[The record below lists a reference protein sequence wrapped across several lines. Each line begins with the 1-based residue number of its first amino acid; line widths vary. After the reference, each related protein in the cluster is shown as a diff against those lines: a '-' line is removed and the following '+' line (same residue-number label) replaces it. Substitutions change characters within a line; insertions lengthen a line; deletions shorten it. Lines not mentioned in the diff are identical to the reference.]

1 MHKVVVFFFLTAA
14 IVQAQEQ
21 QSQPSSA
28 DFAAPNL
35 SSAVRSTS
43 AVDKRTSESRWYTR
57 VGVLGAIYHSS
68 ATFAM
73 SGSTVPD
80 AGAQVSND
88 ESVTL
93 DVGYDITREISTQL
107 MIGVPPRPTINGQ
120 GTVASLGEL
129 GAVRYGPG
137 ILTGLYRIRRWR
149 AFQPYVGPGVAYAIF
164 LKDHDASV
172 TDLHVANS
180 FGSVLQA
187 GAEYKIG
194 ERWSIFGD
202 FKEVWLG
209 VNAHGLIGGE
219 VPVTAHVS
227 LNPSLASAGI
237 KYRFGRAQRR

>member
-1 MHKVVVFFFLTAA
+1 MHKAVILVFLTAA
-14 IVQAQEQ
+14 IVRAQGQ
-21 QSQPSSA
+21 QSEPSSA
-28 DFAAPNL
+28 DFAAPSL
-35 SSAVRSTS
+35 SSAVRGTS
-43 AVDKRTSESRWYTR
+43 AVDKQAGESHWYAR
-57 VGVLGAIYHSS
+57 VGALGAIYHSS
-68 ATFAM
+68 ATFATG
-73 SGSTVPD
+73 GSTIPD
-80 AGAQVSND
+80 ASAQVSHD

-93 DVGYDITREISTQL
+93 DVGYDITRNISTQL
-107 MIGVPPRPTINGQ
+107 MVGVPPRPTITGQ

-137 ILTGLYRIRRWR
+137 ILTGLYRVRRWS

-164 LKDHDASV
+164 LRDHDASV
-172 TDLHVANS
+172 SDLHVANN

-194 ERWSIFGD
+194 ERWSVFGD
-202 FKEVWLG
+202 FKEIWLG

-219 VPVTAHVS
+219 IPVTAHVS

>member
-1 MHKVVVFFFLTAA
+1 MHKVVVLIFLTAA
-14 IVQAQEQ
+14 IVRAQEQ

-28 DFAAPNL
+28 DFASTNL

-43 AVDKRTSESRWYTR
+43 VVDKRTSESRWYAR

-68 ATFAM
+68 ATFATG
-73 SGSTVPD
+73 GSTVPD
-80 AGAQVSND
+80 ASAQVSND

-93 DVGYDITREISTQL
+93 DVGYDVTRDISTQL

-172 TDLHVANS
+172 TDLHVANN

-187 GAEYKIG
+187 GAEYRIG

-202 FKEVWLG
+202 FKEIWLG

-237 KYRFGRAQRR
+237 KYRFGRTQRR

>member
-1 MHKVVVFFFLTAA
+1 MHKVVVLIFLTAA
-14 IVQAQEQ
+14 ITQAQEQ
-21 QSQPSSA
+21 QTPPPSANFASPSPSSA
-28 DFAAPNL
+28 V
-35 SSAVRSTS
+35 SSTS
-43 AVDKRTSESRWYTR
+43 AADNRTSESRWYAR
-57 VGVLGAIYHSS
+57 VGVLGAVYHSN
-68 ATFAM
+68 ATFAAG
-73 SGSTVPD
+73 GSAVPG
-80 AGAQVSND
+80 ASAQVSND

-93 DVGYDITREISTQL
+93 DIGYDITRDISTQL
-107 MIGVPPRPTINGQ
+107 MVGVPPRPAIDGQ

-137 ILTGLYRIRRWR
+137 ILTGLYRVRRWR

-172 TDLHVANS
+172 SDLHVANN

-194 ERWSIFGD
+194 ERWSVFGD

-209 VNAHGLIGGE
+209 VNAHGLLEGE

-237 KYRFGRAQRR
+237 KYRFGREPRQ